1 MLETILKPNFDG
13 VSGHMDFT
21 ECKIVIWFE
30 ANSLN
35 YTKKRSFTS
44 S

>member
-1 MLETILKPNFDG
+1 MLGTILKLNFDD
-13 VSGHMDFT
+13 VSGRMFFT

-35 YTKKRSFTS
+35 YTNQI
-44 S
+44 